1 MFSFQWVHMKTVTS
15 YLTFQVCS
23 EVWCVLHI
31 CTQGQWGLGTCHGLL
46 SHTELAAPSW
56 TAQLTAWA
64 CGGRG
69 ASSISVHDAATLRSL
84 SASRWGH
91 SPTPGDWTRLGLPQA
106 AVGHWQRGASVRWRT
121 GYRTIRSEVGLD
133 WSPNLWELQSTTEPL
148 KTIFFFFFTTAVF
161 QPIPSACKLDLG
173 TLPPG
178 QVPTSQR
185 TEQPRVETTACFLQN
200 TSPTPA
206 QAWLSLL
213 PHRFSR
219 EPGAARGKWCF
230 LKSQTAEKFF
240 LLLCKLWGS
249 PENVVDIK

>member
-69 ASSISVHDAATLRSL
+69 ASSISVRDAATLRSL

-148 KTIFFFFFTTAVF
+148 KTIFFFFYNCCLPTNTLCMQAGSGDTT
-161 QPIPSACKLDLG
+161 PWTSANLPEDGAALG
-173 TLPPG
+173 VNDSMLPPKH
-178 QVPTSQR
+178 VPNSCPGMAFSLTTS
-185 TEQPRVETTACFLQN
+185 VF
-200 TSPTPA
+200 
-206 QAWLSLL
+206 
-213 PHRFSR
+213 
-219 EPGAARGKWCF
+219 
-230 LKSQTAEKFF
+230 
-240 LLLCKLWGS
+240 
-249 PENVVDIK
+249 